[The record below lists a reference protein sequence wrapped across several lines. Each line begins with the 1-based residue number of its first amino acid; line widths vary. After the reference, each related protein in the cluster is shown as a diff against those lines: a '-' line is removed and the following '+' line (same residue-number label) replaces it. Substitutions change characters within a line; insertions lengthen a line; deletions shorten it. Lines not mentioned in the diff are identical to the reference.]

1 MLRCSR
7 ALLPL
12 LLVSVA
18 TPALAQTQPQARAG
32 TTATA
37 AKEPVDRIIVFGD
50 SLADGGF
57 FVPLIPNLP
66 AGAGSFT
73 TNPDPVAPEVM
84 AARLGIDLK
93 TAYGTTAAIG
103 TNYAIGGARV
113 TAANGASI
121 PIASQLSGYL
131 ARGGTF
137 GPRDLVYIQGGGN
150 DYFAYNALGANNDAI
165 LTTAAT
171 QLAAV
176 VQRAQAAGAQRI
188 VTLAVQSGG
197 APALQLFNRTYA
209 AALAGANVNALYFD
223 TNKLFNEIVANAAA
237 FGITNVTGQACT
249 VSSSL
254 FCTQATLVSPNAN
267 RTYVLADSVHPS
279 GIVQEIQGNAI
290 ASLVRAPEQVAGLGY
305 AAQSMFRA
313 QRDLIEGAERGN
325 AARADQ
331 RLALFGSVGYHYY
344 SKTGSNQVIGI
355 TERGFAATLG
365 ADLSLNDTSGIGIA
379 GGYGDGHGDFS
390 LGTGSYRAK
399 TWTVNGYAR
408 AGVGP
413 FRVIADGTYGRINYD
428 RISRRVQLGPVSR
441 TNRGETD
448 GDYVAGRV
456 SAAVDLFRAAG
467 VGVGPDVAV
476 QYEKLTIDGYAEGGT
491 TSTDVAFGRQRI
503 QGWTGR
509 AGMVAR
515 ALPGSPVGFF
525 ARADYERNFTD
536 DPRRFTI
543 TPAGAPISYTTSVTR
558 ADREYMSY
566 AMGVDG
572 QLIGP
577 LSARAGV
584 SGYALRDDRDIVTAF
599 AGLSMAF

>member
-1 MLRCSR
+1 MARFAR
-7 ALLPL
+7 AVLPL
-12 LLVSVA
+12 FLVSVA
-18 TPALAQTQPQARAG
+18 TPVLAQTQTQNRPG
-32 TTATA
+32 ATA
-37 AKEPVDRIIVFGD
+37 GAAHEPVDRIIVFGD

-57 FVPLIPNLP
+57 FNALIPTLP

-73 TNPDPVAPEVM
+73 TNPDPVAPEVL
-84 AARLGIDLK
+84 AARLGVDLRP
-93 TAYGTTAAIG
+93 AYGATAATG

-113 TAANGASI
+113 TAVNGPSI
-121 PIASQLSGYL
+121 PIATQLAGYL

-150 DYFAYNALGANNDAI
+150 DYFAYNALGANNNAI

-171 QLAAV
+171 QLAGV
-176 VQRAQAAGAQRI
+176 VQSAQAAGAQRI

-209 AALAGANVNALYFD
+209 AALAAANVNALYFD
-223 TNKLFNEIVANAAA
+223 TDKLFNEIVANAAS

-254 FCTQATLVSPNAN
+254 YCTQATLVSPNAN
-267 RTYVLADSVHPS
+267 RTYVLADSVHPT
-279 GIVQEIQGNAI
+279 GIVQEIQGNAV

-313 QRDLIEGAERGN
+313 QRDLIESAERGN
-325 AARADQ
+325 AARAG
-331 RLALFGSVGYHYY
+331 RRVALFGSAGYRYY

-355 TERGFAATLG
+355 TERGFAGTLG
-365 ADLSLNDTSGIGIA
+365 ADLSLGDRSGIGIA

-413 FRVIADGTYGRINYD
+413 LRVIADGTYGRIDYD
-428 RISRRVQLGPVSR
+428 RISRRVQLGPVLR
-441 TNRGETD
+441 TNRGDTD

-456 SAAVDLFRAAG
+456 VAAVDLFNAAG
-467 VGVGPDVAV
+467 VGIGPDVAV
-476 QYEKLTIDGYAEGGT
+476 QYEKLTIDGYTENGT

-503 QGWTGR
+503 KGWTGR
-509 AGMVAR
+509 AGLAAR
-515 ALPGSPVGFF
+515 TLPGMPVGFF
-525 ARADYERNFTD
+525 ARADYERTFSD
-536 DPRRFTI
+536 DPRLFTI
-543 TPAGAPISYTTSVTR
+543 TPVGAPISYTTNVTK
-558 ADREYMSY
+558 ADRDYMSF

-572 QLIGP
+572 QLVGP

-584 SGYALRDDRDIVTAF
+584 SGYALRDDRDSVTAF